1 MKAASPRKICFI
13 TGTRADFGIMSRL
26 MRELRDSDG
35 VTLQIVATNMHLS
48 ERHGMTIDEITAE
61 GLRVDERVA
70 MDLSHDDR
78 RSTVKAMSECLGGM
92 ADALERLQPDLCVIL
107 GDRYEML
114 AAASAA
120 MILGIPVA
128 HLYGGEITEGA
139 YDVSIRHAITK
150 LSRLHFTSTEEY
162 RRRIIAMGE
171 DPSTVYHVGALGADN
186 IASMTTMPLGELE
199 ASLGMDLSDGF
210 LLVTFHPVTLEPGQ
224 ARDQTLALLEAL
236 EERLPDIKVLFTMPN
251 SDSEGDTV
259 ASLIEE
265 WAGRHPDR
273 VKAVASL
280 GRSRYYSALRNCAAV
295 IGNSSSGLTEAPSM
309 GVPTLNIGN
318 RQRGRAQGSTIV
330 NCEATRDAVSAGLDK
345 VMDEDMRRQCRQ
357 HPDNP
362 YACEGT
368 LEAIMQVLLETPLPL
383 PAFKAFYDV
392 KW

>member
-26 MRELRDSDG
+26 MRELRDKDG

-61 GLRVDERVA
+61 GLKVDERVA

-92 ADALERLQPDLCVIL
+92 ADALEHLQPDMCVIL

-114 AAASAA
+114 AAGSAA
-120 MILGIPVA
+120 MIMGIPVA

-139 YDVSIRHAITK
+139 YDDSIRHAITK

-171 DPSTVYHVGALGADN
+171 EPSTVYHVGALGADN
-186 IASMTTMPLGELE
+186 IASMTTMPLEELE

-236 EERLPDIKVLFTMPN
+236 EERLPRIKVLFTMPN
-251 SDSEGDTV
+251 SDSEGDIV
-259 ASLIEE
+259 ASLIGE
-265 WAGRHPDR
+265 WAAGHPDR
-273 VKAVASL
+273 VITRRFGIARLWSAILQAVLQRLPQWECRHSISATVSEAAPRDRQL
-280 GRSRYYSALRNCAAV
+280 STARPPAMPSRP
-295 IGNSSSGLTEAPSM
+295 GLT
-309 GVPTLNIGN
+309 
-318 RQRGRAQGSTIV
+318 R
-330 NCEATRDAVSAGLDK
+330 
-345 VMDEDMRRQCRQ
+345 
-357 HPDNP
+357 
-362 YACEGT
+362 
-368 LEAIMQVLLETPLPL
+368 
-383 PAFKAFYDV
+383 
-392 KW
+392 

>member
-35 VTLQIVATNMHLS
+35 VTLQIVATSMHLS

-139 YDVSIRHAITK
+139 YDDSIRHAITK

-280 GRSRYYSALRNCAAV
+280 GRSRYYSALGNWAAV
-295 IGNSSSGLTEAPSM
+295 IGSEAALKDRQSSTA
-309 GVPTLNIGN
+309 
-318 RQRGRAQGSTIV
+318 R
-330 NCEATRDAVSAGLDK
+330 
-345 VMDEDMRRQCRQ
+345 
-357 HPDNP
+357 
-362 YACEGT
+362 
-368 LEAIMQVLLETPLPL
+368 L
-383 PAFKAFYDV
+383 PAMPSRPDLTR
-392 KW
+392 